1 MVLVTNCTFEHNGP
15 VSVIKDPYRGH
26 AGGLSVSYHQNKM
39 FSMRPRLR
47 VEKSTF
53 RNNTNDPLATIQ
65 QTSTQ
70 ILLKRV
76 FTGRGGG
83 CAIPMFSS
91 LPSNVTLEDCLFEE
105 NFART
110 FGGGLYVAFDGHLD
124 HMVVL
129 NRIKFVGN
137 KCRLGGGLAVGFAFG
152 SNVENVSSL
161 FVYNSEFIEN
171 QAGFGGGTGLFPA
184 GKQ

>member
-1 MVLVTNCTFEHNGP
+1 
-15 VSVIKDPYRGH
+15 
-26 AGGLSVSYHQNKM
+26 
-39 FSMRPRLR
+39 MRPRLR

-91 LPSNVTLEDCLFEE
+91 LPSNVTLKNCLFEE

-110 FGGGLYVAFDGHLD
+110 LGGGLYVAFDGHLN
-124 HMVVL
+124 HIVVL
-129 NRIKFVGN
+129 DQIKFVRN
-137 KCRLGGGLAVGFAFG
+137 KCRLAGGLAVGFAFG
-152 SNVENVSSL
+152 SNAENVSSL
-161 FVYNSEFIEN
+161 LAYNSEFIEN
-171 QAGFGGGTGLFPA
+171 QAEFGGGAGLFPA
-184 GKQ
+184 GKH